1 MADFY
6 GFTYFT
12 TELREEGILWVAFNR
27 PERRNAITPEMHAEI
42 APLFRRISQ
51 DRSVSVVVVT
61 VRGTRPSARR

>member
-42 APLFRRISQ
+42 APLFREC
-51 DRSVSVVVVT
+51 
-61 VRGTRPSARR
+61 RRVDGGGGQCLLCG